1 MSSNENPSELW
12 RHSRQIHKHVEMQN
26 RDKGGKN
33 MEMHAHQWRESRC
46 RDGCSRLNLIAE
58 ISPQDLSDDDIIK
71 FITLGIPYGNF
82 SVLYQK
88 SWYIYIERKTLIN

>member
-1 MSSNENPSELW
+1 
-12 RHSRQIHKHVEMQN
+12 
-26 RDKGGKN
+26 

-71 FITLGIPYGNF
+71 FITLGILDGNF
-82 SVLYQK
+82 SVLHPRGC
-88 SWYIYIERKTLIN
+88 YIYIYSEENSSHLDQLAIWY